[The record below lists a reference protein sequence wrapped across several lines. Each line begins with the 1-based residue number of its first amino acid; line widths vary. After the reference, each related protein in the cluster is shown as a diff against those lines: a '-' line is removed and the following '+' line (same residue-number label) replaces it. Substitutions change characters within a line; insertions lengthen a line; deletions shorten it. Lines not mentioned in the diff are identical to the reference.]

1 MPDSSL
7 SLVLNCFINYI
18 QLQLWEI
25 LQLMPHSFVY
35 NSPVCFVAVTYFA
48 LSQWVPGKKKKK
60 RIWKK
65 SEKIPEY

>member
-7 SLVLNCFINYI
+7 SLVLNCLINYI

-48 LSQWVPGKKKKK
+48 LSQ
-60 RIWKK
+60 
-65 SEKIPEY
+65 